1 MNMEGKILK
10 FSAYGAL
17 FFAVLGIAW
26 G

>member
-1 MNMEGKILK
+1 MEGKILR

>member
-1 MNMEGKILK
+1 MNRERKILK
-10 FSAYGAL
+10 FSALGAL